1 MKKNINKKR
10 GTVLWITGISG
21 SGKTTISKLIYKKFQ
36 KKYGPTIIF
45 QGDELRKIFKFKDY
59 SKLGRISNGLIFSD
73 LIKKISEQGINV
85 IISVIGMFDII
96 RNRNRKNI
104 DNYIEVYIQCKISN
118 VLKKTKKRHYRSKKD
133 IVGIDIKPEF
143 PKKPHIKIV
152 NNFKKS
158 PKIMSEEILHKID
171 KNFI

>member
-1 MKKNINKKR
+1 
-10 GTVLWITGISG
+10 
-21 SGKTTISKLIYKKFQ
+21 
-36 KKYGPTIIF
+36 
-45 QGDELRKIFKFKDY
+45 
-59 SKLGRISNGLIFSD
+59 
-73 LIKKISEQGINV
+73 
-85 IISVIGMFDII
+85 MFDII

-158 PKIMSEEILHKID
+158 PKTMSEEILYKID

>member
-1 MKKNINKKR
+1 MLLSNGRLVKSKQFADFRDVGDPVKSASVYNSQYTDELLLLNIN
-10 GTVLWITGISG
+10 
-21 SGKTTISKLIYKKFQ
+21 
-36 KKYGPTIIF
+36 
-45 QGDELRKIFKFKDY
+45 RKDR
-59 SKLGRISNGLIFSD
+59 SLEQLAQ

-158 PKIMSEEILHKID
+158 PKTMSEEILYKID